1 MKVSVLSSG
10 SKGNCTYV
18 ETKNHKILIDIGTS
32 CLYVEN
38 ALKSINVE
46 PQQIDT
52 ILITHSHVDH
62 VAGLRVFEKKYHPN
76 IYLTPLILEEIN
88 LNLHNINY
96 IEDKINLDET
106 TIYAIKTSHD
116 TKDSNAYI
124 IEEGNTS
131 LVNITD
137 TGYINE
143 KYFKILSNRTI
154 YVFESNHDTEML
166 MNNPH
171 YPHHIK
177 NRIMGDKG
185 HLSNKDSAYYLSKFI
200 GIDTKKIILAHLS
213 EQNNTKELALTTL
226 QNTLQKRDIKFKNI
240 IIAEQNI
247 KTELY
252 KI

>member
-1 MKVSVLSSG
+1 MKVCVLSSG
-10 SKGNCTYV
+10 SKGNCTYI
-18 ETKNHKILIDIGTS
+18 ETKNHKILIDIGNS
-32 CLYVEN
+32 CLYIEN
-38 ALKSINVE
+38 ALKSISIE

-62 VAGLRVFEKKYHPN
+62 VAGLRVFAKKYHPN

-88 LNLHNINY
+88 LNLDNIYY
-96 IEDKINLDET
+96 IEDKIKLDDT
-106 TIYAIKTSHD
+106 IIYAIKTSHD

-185 HLSNKDSAYYLSKFI
+185 HLSNKDSAYYLSHFI
-200 GIDTKKIILAHLS
+200 GSNTKKVILAHLS
-213 EQNNTKELALTTL
+213 EQNNNKELALSTL
-226 QNTLQKRDIKFKNI
+226 KNTLKKRNNNFDNI
-240 IIAEQNI
+240 EVAEQNI
-247 KTELY
+247 QTELY
-252 KI
+252 KL

>member
-1 MKVSVLSSG
+1 MKVCVLSRG
-10 SKGNCTYV
+10 SKGNSTYV

-32 CLYVEN
+32 SLYIEKS
-38 ALKSINVE
+38 LKNINVN
-46 PQQIDT
+46 PQDIDI

-62 VAGLRVFEKKYHPN
+62 VAGLKTFSKKYHPS
-76 IYLTPLILEEIN
+76 IYITPIILEEIN
-88 LNLHNINY
+88 QELDNIHYIDEKIELN
-96 IEDKINLDET
+96 DT
-106 TIYAIKTSHD
+106 TIYTIKTSHD

-124 IEEGNTS
+124 IEEGNNS

-143 KYFKILSNRTI
+143 KYFKFLSNRSI
-154 YVFESNHDTEML
+154 YVFESNHDVEML
-166 MNNPH
+166 LNNPR

-185 HLSNKDSAYYLSKFI
+185 HLSNKDSSYYLSQFI
-200 GIDTKKIILAHLS
+200 GKNTKKVILAHLS
-213 EQNNTKELALTTL
+213 EQNNSKELALS
-226 QNTLQKRDIKFKNI
+226 TLQKTLQKKNNDFNDI

-247 KTELY
+247 QTELL